1 MLNNQEF
8 LTPEESLE
16 VEKALLTSSEKFLT
30 RLTISSLRL
39 LQVIAQDLGISV
51 NELTSNQIITWM
63 EQDSKT
69 RKEQGKDQAV
79 LKWEN

>member
-1 MLNNQEF
+1 MIDNQQF

-39 LQVIAQDLGISV
+39 LQVIAQDFNIPI
-51 NELTSNQIITWM
+51 NDLTSEQIITWM
-63 EQDSKT
+63 ETDSK
-69 RKEQGKDQAV
+69 KKIEEGKDQGV
-79 LKWEN
+79 LKW

>member
-1 MLNNQEF
+1 MIDNQQF

-39 LQVIAQDLGISV
+39 LQVIAEDLNISV
-51 NELTSNQIITWM
+51 NELTSHQIIIWM
-63 EQDSKT
+63 EKDSKT
-69 RKEQGKDQAV
+69 RKEQGKDQGV
-79 LKWEN
+79 LKWES